1 MNKQQEQLARATE
14 IANRHADLH
23 PWEVA
28 FKAIQGQDPPDFDSF
43 LVGLMHDSIED
54 EEATP
59 EELAIFSD
67 VVYEAVSEISR
78 RDGEPYW
85 DYIARIKQSSAL
97 VRHVKLSDA
106 RVNLARCV
114 GSFGHTSKEKRYR
127 RVIEE
132 LS

>member
-28 FKAIQGQDPPDFDSF
+28 FKAIQGHDPPDFDSF

-54 EEATP
+54 EEAAP
-59 EELAIFSD
+59 EELAIFSE

-85 DYIARIKQSSAL
+85 DYIARIKESSAL
-97 VRHVKLSDA
+97 VRGVKLADA

-114 GSFGHTSKEKRYR
+114 G
-127 RVIEE
+127 VIEE